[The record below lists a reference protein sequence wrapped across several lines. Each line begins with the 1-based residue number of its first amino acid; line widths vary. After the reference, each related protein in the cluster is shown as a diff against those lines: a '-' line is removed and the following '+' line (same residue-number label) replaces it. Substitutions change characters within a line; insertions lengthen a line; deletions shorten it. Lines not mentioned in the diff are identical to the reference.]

1 MQLMQYE
8 ITLPAD
14 YDMQIIRDRVATRG
28 SATDAFPGLGVKAY
42 LVRERDQDG
51 SPVNQYAPFYLW
63 ADPAGMREFLF
74 GPAFVGLCNDFGR
87 PAVHWW
93 TGVAVASGP
102 AHRQPAVHAT
112 RALRPIDPSAA
123 LPDVVEDL
131 RRETAAAAGR
141 DGVVLTATGIDPAGW
156 NVVRFTLWSA
166 PAPQDVA
173 GERYQ
178 VRHVSD
184 PERVALDAGS
194 RG

>member
-14 YDMQIIRDRVATRG
+14 YDLQIIRDRVATRG
-28 SATDAFPGLGVKAY
+28 SATDQLPGLGVKAY
-42 LVRERDQDG
+42 LVRERGQDG

-74 GPAFVGLCNDFGR
+74 GPAFMGLCRDFGR
-87 PAVHWW
+87 PAVRWW
-93 TGVAVASGP
+93 TGVAVSAGP
-102 AHRQPAVHAT
+102 AQRQPAVHAT

-123 LPDVVEDL
+123 LPDVVADL
-131 RRETAAAAGR
+131 VQETTAAAGGE
-141 DGVVLTATGIDPAGW
+141 GVVLTATGIDPAAW
-156 NVVRFTLWSA
+156 TVVRFTLWSA
-166 PAPQDVA
+166 PAPQDVP

-184 PERVALDAGS
+184 PERAALVARRPG
-194 RG
+194 